1 MNMRYAIHQK
11 TLLYLLSFHKSS
23 QNVSHEMPQHGVPE
37 LSCVCV
43 CWSGRGT
50 AKCLSCAAIILHH
63 LMSYMTSGAPITLH

>member
-11 TLLYLLSFHKSS
+11 TLLYLLWFYKSS

-43 CWSGRGT
+43 CVGLVVAQQSVSRV
-50 AKCLSCAAIILHH
+50 LPSYYII
-63 LMSYMTSGAPITLH
+63 